1 MKKITDV
8 ALTVARAFEKAGMTY
23 FLGGSLASSMQGEPR
38 ATNDIDFVVEMTV
51 DQVQPLVDAL
61 GLDFDVDV
69 EALTDAIRQ
78 RRSWNIYYLPSA
90 TKIDLF
96 IRQSS
101 PFDESEFSRRRP
113 LEVRPGE
120 SIVLK
125 SPEDTV
131 LRKLLWFRSGGE
143 VSSTQWRDVVE
154 VLRVS
159 GGGLDTSYLNAW
171 AERLAVKA
179 LLARAWAEA
188 GKPSSP

>member
-1 MKKITDV
+1 MKKTTDV
-8 ALTVARAFEKAGMTY
+8 ALAVARAFEKAGIPY
-23 FLGGSLASSMQGEPR
+23 FLGGSLASSVQGEPR

-51 DQVQPLVDAL
+51 QQVQPLVEAL
-61 GLDFDVDV
+61 GPEFDVDT
-69 EALTDAIRQ
+69 ESLADAIRK

-101 PFDESEFSRRRP
+101 AFDESEFSRRRP

-120 SIVLK
+120 WIVLK

-131 LRKLLWFRSGGE
+131 LRKLLWFRAGGE
-143 VSSTQWRDVVE
+143 VSTTQWRDVVE

-159 GGGLDTSYLNAW
+159 GEGMDSSYLNTW
-171 AERLAVKA
+171 AERLSLTQ
-179 LLARAWAEA
+179 LLARAWTEA
-188 GKPSSP
+188 GRPGAG